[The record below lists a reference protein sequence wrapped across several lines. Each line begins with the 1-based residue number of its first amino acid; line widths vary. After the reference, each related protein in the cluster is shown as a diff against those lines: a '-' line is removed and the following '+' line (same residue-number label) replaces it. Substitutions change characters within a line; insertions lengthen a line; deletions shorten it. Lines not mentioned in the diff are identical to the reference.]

1 MSWDYIYTFS
11 SVNSK
16 ECDALLLC
24 SLHDLNLP
32 YFMLRVSHLQGLE
45 TKYYAKQYKHLHI
58 ILPCAKA
65 FYQFHF
71 HAIAFSHIIKLK
83 VEVSLKKKNKGP
95 VIES

>member
-1 MSWDYIYTFS
+1 MRCLI
-11 SVNSK
+11 
-16 ECDALLLC
+16 ALFL
-24 SLHDLNLP
+24 DLNLP